1 MPRSVNSSLVAELQK
16 DGFTLVH
23 LVDLGLGSGLALTDC
38 AHNVTYG
45 PQTYVAVDQ
54 LLEIGS
60 PTETQDLRVN
70 TVNIGFSGV
79 DQTYISIVLGSDWV
93 NRSATISRAAV
104 SDGQVIGAPLT
115 VFNGQITKWQIVENR
130 GRSGVRLSVASHWAD
145 FEKLGGRLTNNSSQQ
160 FYFPNDL
167 GFEYAANTIRDIKW
181 GRE

>member
-1 MPRSVNSSLVAELQK
+1 
-16 DGFTLVH
+16 
-23 LVDLGLGSGLALTDC
+23 
-38 AHNVTYG
+38 
-45 PQTYVAVDQ
+45 
-54 LLEIGS
+54 
-60 PTETQDLRVN
+60 
-70 TVNIGFSGV
+70 
-79 DQTYISIVLGSDWV
+79 
-93 NRSATISRAAV
+93 
-104 SDGQVIGAPLT
+104 